1 MSGKG
6 LVQTSILINARGKH
20 NANGLG
26 APSEQAQEL
35 SLSLLMV
42 GIAGNKMNG
51 NIDRYSLHSISASWV
66 LLNHYQYHL
75 TRKHTLPLTDL
86 ALAKTAAVSRAV
98 VSADMFSDC
107 FYV

>member
-20 NANGLG
+20 NASGLG
-26 APSEQAQEL
+26 APSEQVQEL
-35 SLSLLMV
+35 SLNLLMV

-66 LLNHYQYHL
+66 LLNQYHL
-75 TRKHTLPLTDL
+75 TRKHTLPLSDL
-86 ALAKTAAVSRAV
+86 ALAKNAAVSRAV
-98 VSADMFSDC
+98 ISADMFSDC